1 MIEEFIRNLVVTY
14 VPEFM
19 IRSMVQVIFISGC
32 VSVILVMLSIGSFF
46 MNLSSLVNRVF
57 VPRKVEEAKRPSLWS
72 QFKSSK
78 LGSRIL
84 SKVS

>member
-19 IRSMVQVIFISGC
+19 IRSMVQVMFISGC

-46 MNLSSLVNRVF
+46 MNMSSLVDRLL
-57 VPRKVEEAKRPSLWS
+57 PIRKVEVVKGDSLWVRI
-72 QFKSSK
+72 KSSK
-78 LGSRIL
+78 LGA
-84 SKVS
+84 KVFGKAS